1 MAHDY
6 RLIVFDMDGTLTHDA
21 MDFEALRVE
30 LGLSE
35 RRPILEWIAG
45 LPESERDDATK
56 ILEQHER
63 RAAERCYVRAGVV
76 DMLGELAS
84 RRVSRA
90 LLTRNSRS
98 SVRSIIGRHRLSFEV
113 LVTRDEPPFKPHPAS
128 LQRILHHYGV
138 GPDATLMVGDNIF
151 DLQVAQ
157 AAHVASVLLV
167 DGALPRPSFAGRADY
182 CICDIADILKLL
194 DEPERFRNEFNGL
207 AEDGYGQ
214 NGVEKG

>member
-1 MAHDY
+1 MTHDY

-21 MDFEALRVE
+21 MDFEALRVA
-30 LGLSE
+30 LGLAE

-45 LPESERDDATK
+45 LPESERDYATK

-63 RAAERCYVRAGVV
+63 RAAELCHVRVGVV

-84 RRVSRA
+84 RGVYTA

-113 LVTRDEPPFKPHPAS
+113 LVSRDEPPFKPHPGS

-138 GPDATLMVGDNIF
+138 SPRETLMVGDNIF

-157 AAHVASVLLV
+157 AVQVASVLLV
-167 DGALPRPSFAGRADY
+167 DGALPRPSFASRADF
-182 CICDIADILKLL
+182 CIRDIADILKLL
-194 DEPERFRNEFNGL
+194 DEPERFRNECNIW
-207 AEDGYGQ
+207 ADDGHGQ
-214 NGVEKG
+214 NCVEKG